1 MMKKIYISPE
11 VEVMKIQSQGQMLT
25 GSLTGIGG
33 DSGMG
38 YGGGSDSEIARS
50 RDFEDF
56 DERYARGNCRRKF
69 FCVRLYIYCY

>member
-56 DERYARGNCRRKF
+56 DEWE
-69 FCVRLYIYCY
+69 

>member
-50 RDFEDF
+50 RDFE
-56 DERYARGNCRRKF
+56 RYARGNCRRKF

>member
-1 MMKKIYISPE
+1 MKKIYISPE
-11 VEVMKIQSQGQMLT
+11 VEVMKIQSQGQMLTGSLT

-56 DERYARGNCRRKF
+56 DEWE
-69 FCVRLYIYCY
+69 

>member
-1 MMKKIYISPE
+1 MIKLIAFDLDGTLTDDKKEITPHTLDAL
-11 VEVMKIQSQGQMLT
+11 MKIQSQGQMLT
-25 GSLTGIGG
+25 GSLAGIGG

-56 DERYARGNCRRKF
+56 DEWE
-69 FCVRLYIYCY
+69 